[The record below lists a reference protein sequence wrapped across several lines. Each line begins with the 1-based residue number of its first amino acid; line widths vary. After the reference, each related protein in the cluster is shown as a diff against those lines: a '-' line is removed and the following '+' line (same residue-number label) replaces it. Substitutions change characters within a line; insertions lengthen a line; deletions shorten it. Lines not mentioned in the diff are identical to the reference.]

1 MPAAKRKP
9 KPRKRESKTKRN
21 RGSQKDLNL
30 AHTRAIVDLQK
41 RVERLERKDRRRLIG
56 FHAEGIPVEE
66 PDLDEIAET
75 EIIG

>member
-9 KPRKRESKTKRN
+9 KPRKREVKAKRP
-21 RGSQKDLNL
+21 RGSQKQLNL
-30 AHTRAIVDLQK
+30 ATTRAIVDLQK

-56 FHAEGIPVEE
+56 FHAEGVETYE